1 MQPKKYL
8 MILAGAGLLI
18 LISAALLLT
27 QRYIAPKPRLT
38 PTAPHASVT
47 FTPSA
52 LNSAAPND
60 ATQSAVPTRAS
71 TTYTQ
76 SGTYNYAEALQKAIY
91 FYEAQRSGKLPANN
105 RVSWRGDSALSDGAD
120 HGIDLTGGW
129 YDAGDNVKFGFPMA
143 ASATLLAWGVV
154 DYREG
159 YTRSGQLN
167 DMLGN
172 LRWVMDYFIKAHSSA
187 NELWVQVG
195 DGDVDHNWW
204 GSAEVMQMERP
215 SFKVDTSCPGSDVA
229 GETSAAFA
237 AASMAFRSTDSAYAD
252 ALLQHARSLYQF
264 ADTYQGKYSDCVKA
278 AADYYES
285 FSGYEDELTWGALWL
300 YRATGEES
308 YLAKAKD
315 YYRQLNA
322 DSKYKSAF
330 SWDDKTLGCA
340 VLLARITREATYQT
354 DVERWLD
361 YWTVGYQ
368 GERVNYTPGG
378 LAWFNPWGTLRYT
391 ANMSFIALVY
401 SDWVQDPAKKTRYHD
416 FAVRQI
422 NYMLGDN
429 PRQSSYEIGFGNNP
443 PTQPHHRNAHGSWAA
458 DIKVPT
464 QSRHILYG
472 ALVGGPDQQDQ
483 YSDDRTN
490 YKTNEVATD
499 YNAGF
504 TSALARLVQEYGGTP
519 LDHFP
524 APEARDVEFYAQAR
538 IVDQGDASAT
548 IDVVLYD
555 HSAWPPRS
563 SSSLSFRYFLDLSQ
577 LVAAGYDPQD
587 VRVENMPEQGE
598 TISKLQPWNP
608 AAHLYYVEV
617 SFEGI
622 PIYPGGEKV
631 SQKETEFRISLD
643 RQLNG
648 FQWSPAEG
656 WSAQGLNSAED
667 HTASNIAIYENGVKL
682 AGNEPP
688 K

>member
-1 MQPKKYL
+1 MRRKKYL
-8 MILAGAGLLI
+8 LLLAGAGLLV
-18 LISAALLLT
+18 LIGAALLLT
-27 QRYIAPKPRLT
+27 QRFIARKPRLT
-38 PTAPHASVT
+38 PTALHAGVSP
-47 FTPSA
+47 TPSPLSNVA
-52 LNSAAPND
+52 PSSA
-60 ATQSAVPTRAS
+60 TRAS

-91 FYEAQRSGKLPANN
+91 FYEAQRSGKLPATN
-105 RVSWRGDSALSDGAD
+105 RVSWRSDSALSDGTD
-120 HGIDLTGGW
+120 HGVDLTGGW

-154 DYREG
+154 DNREG
-159 YTRSGQLN
+159 YTRSGQL
-167 DMLGN
+167 DDVLGN

-195 DGDVDHNWW
+195 DGNTDHNWW

-252 ALLQHARSLYQF
+252 TLLQHARSLYQF

-300 YRATGEES
+300 YRATGDET
-308 YLAKAKD
+308 YLAKAKEE
-315 YYRQLNA
+315 YRQLNA
-322 DSKYKSAF
+322 DGKYKSAF

-340 VLLARITREATYQT
+340 VLLARITHETTYQT

-368 GERVNYTPGG
+368 GERVAYTPGG
-378 LAWFNPWGTLRYT
+378 LAWFNEWGTLRYT

-401 SDWVQDPAKKTRYHD
+401 SDWVKDPTRKTRYHD

-472 ALVGGPDQQDQ
+472 ALVGGPDQKDQ
-483 YSDDRTN
+483 YSDDRSN
-490 YKTNEVATD
+490 YKANEVATD

-504 TSALARLVQEYGGTP
+504 TSALARLAQEYGGTP

-524 APEARDVEFYAQAR
+524 APEAHDAEFYAQAR
-538 IVDQGDASAT
+538 IVEQSDAGAT
-548 IDVVLYD
+548 IDVVLYN

-563 SSSLSFRYFLDLSQ
+563 SSNLSFRYFIDLSQ
-577 LVAAGYDPQD
+577 LVAAGYDPQA
-587 VRVENMPEQGE
+587 VRIENTPEQGE
-598 TISKLQPWNP
+598 TISKLQPWNL
-608 AAHLYYVEV
+608 AAHLYYVEI
-617 SFEGI
+617 SFKGI

-631 SQKETEFRISLD
+631 SQKETEFHISLD
-643 RQLNG
+643 RQING
-648 FQWSPAEG
+648 IQWSPAEG
-656 WSAQGLNSAED
+656 GSAQGLSSAEGQ
-667 HTASNIAIYENGVKL
+667 TAPNIPVYENGVKL